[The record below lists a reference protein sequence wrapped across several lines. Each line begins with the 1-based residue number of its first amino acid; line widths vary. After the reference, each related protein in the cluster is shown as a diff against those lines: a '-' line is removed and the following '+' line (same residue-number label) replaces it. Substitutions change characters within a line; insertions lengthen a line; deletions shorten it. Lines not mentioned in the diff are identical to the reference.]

1 VVSGISYSGYPD
13 TTHAK
18 CPSNEKTFECILG
31 TTFKKFEVIIMLETA
46 QNTIRRAAKKMG
58 LDDKTIEELIKTKA
72 EHIFEIE
79 LKNGKKFKGYRVQ
92 HNNKRGPHKG
102 GIRFHPDVDLD
113 EVRAL
118 ATLMS
123 FKTAAVGIPLGGGK
137 GGVVVDPRELS
148 EEELEELSR
157 KYVRY
162 LADYIGPDKDVPAPD
177 VNTTAQIMDWMVDEF
192 EQITGDTTKA
202 TFTGKSLGKGGSLGR
217 EAATG
222 RGGVIALVEVL
233 KKRGKADDE
242 LTVAVQGFGNVGYF
256 FSKIAEAETPLKIV
270 AVSDSK
276 GAVYDPEN
284 GIDTAR
290 ALDVKRHGNAI
301 SAYGEG
307 EREVEVISNAELL
320 TLDVDI
326 LVLAALDNAITEDNM
341 KDIKAKIVL
350 ELANGPVSEKAHDY
364 LVNEHITVVPDIIAN
379 AGGVVV
385 SYLEWLQNKQNE
397 TWDEDRVNTKL
408 EKIMVSAVN
417 EMHRRSEDENI
428 SYKEA
433 AFEVAIAE
441 LIK

>member
-1 VVSGISYSGYPD
+1 
-13 TTHAK
+13 
-18 CPSNEKTFECILG
+18 
-31 TTFKKFEVIIMLETA
+31 MLETA

-79 LKNGKKFKGYRVQ
+79 LENGKKFKGYRVQ

-137 GGVVVDPRELS
+137 GGVVVDPRELT

-157 KYVRY
+157 KYVRH

-202 TFTGKSLGKGGSLGR
+202 SFTGKSLGKGGSLGR

-222 RGGVIALVEVL
+222 RGGVIALTEVL

-256 FSKIAEAETPLKIV
+256 FSKIAETDTPLKIV

-284 GIDTAR
+284 GINIAR

-307 EREVEVISNAELL
+307 KREVEVISNAELL

-341 KDIKAKIVL
+341 KDIKARMVL

-364 LVNEHITVVPDIIAN
+364 LVSKHVTVIPDIIAN

-397 TWDEDRVNTKL
+397 TWDEDRVNKKL
-408 EKIMVSAVN
+408 ERIMISAVN
-417 EMHRRSEDENI
+417 EMHRRSESENI

-441 LIK
+441 LTR

>member
-1 VVSGISYSGYPD
+1 
-13 TTHAK
+13 
-18 CPSNEKTFECILG
+18 
-31 TTFKKFEVIIMLETA
+31 MLETA
-46 QNTIRRAAKKMG
+46 QNTIRRTAKRMG
-58 LDDKTIEELIKTKA
+58 LEDKIVDELIETKA
-72 EHIFEIE
+72 EHVFEIE
-79 LKNGKKFKGYRVQ
+79 LKSGKKFQGYRVQ
-92 HNNKRGPHKG
+92 HNDKRGPHKG
-102 GIRFHPDVDLD
+102 GIRFHPEVDLD

-137 GGVVVDPRELS
+137 GGVIVNPRELS

-157 KYVRY
+157 KYVRH
-162 LADYIGPDKDVPAPD
+162 LADHIGPDKDVPAPD

-222 RGGVIALVEVL
+222 RGGVISLMEVL
-233 KKRGKADDE
+233 KKRGKGNDE

-256 FSKIAEAETPLKIV
+256 FSKIAESDTPLKIV

-276 GAVYDPEN
+276 GGVYDPEN
-284 GIDTAR
+284 SINIAE

-307 EREVEVISNAELL
+307 KREVQVISNAELL
-320 TLDVDI
+320 KLDVDV
-326 LVLAALDNAITEDNM
+326 LVLAALDNALTEENM
-341 KDIKAKIVL
+341 KEVQARMVL
-350 ELANGPVSEKAHDY
+350 ELANGPVSETAHDY
-364 LVNEHITVVPDIIAN
+364 LESERITVVPDIISN

-385 SYLEWLQNKQNE
+385 SYLEWLQNKRGE
-397 TWDEDRVNTKL
+397 TWDEKRVNERL
-408 EKIMVSAVN
+408 EKIMVSAVDR
-417 EMHRRSEDENI
+417 MHARAEDERVN
-428 SYKEA
+428 YKEA

-441 LIK
+441 LVE